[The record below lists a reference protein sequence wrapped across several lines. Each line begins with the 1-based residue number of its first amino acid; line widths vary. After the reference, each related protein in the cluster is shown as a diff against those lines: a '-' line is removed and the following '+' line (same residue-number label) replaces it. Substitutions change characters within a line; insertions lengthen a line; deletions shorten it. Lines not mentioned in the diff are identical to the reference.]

1 MNGSVDSSLG
11 LLGVGR
17 YLSIGGINDQGTTK
31 FVVVDDDPST
41 TVHPKIVIAFP
52 RGILSNVPQEEN
64 IMRITIISSLAL
76 LGLLL
81 GLSAQVAANEGSL
94 AFVGAR
100 IIDGTAAEPIEDGV
114 LVITDGRIRT
124 VGPRSAVTIPAGARQ
139 IDVSGKTIMPGLINA
154 HGHVGNT
161 VGLGTGPYDTDNL
174 LRQLGLY
181 ARYGVTTVN
190 SLGGDEE
197 QGFALRN
204 SQYDSDLNRARIFV
218 AGSVVVGDSEQAIR
232 DEVNRNADMG
242 ANFIKVR
249 VDDNLG
255 ATQKMPQNLFDA
267 LVDQAHIRRLPVAV
281 HLFYLDDAKYILN
294 AGADLIAHSVRD
306 VPVDSEFIKLLND
319 KSVCYIPTLTRE
331 VSTFVYEAEPDFFS
345 DPYFLKEADPAVLEE
360 LMTPERQSR
369 MRNSRSAQQYKIAL
383 DVAMANIKALNDA
396 GVRIAMGTD
405 TGPPARFQG
414 YFEHMEMHMMVEAG
428 MSPLDAIRASTG
440 IAADC
445 INEGDVGTLEPGRW
459 GDLIVLAAN
468 PIEDIENTK
477 TIESVWIAG
486 NRVPD

>member
-1 MNGSVDSSLG
+1 M
-11 LLGVGR
+11 
-17 YLSIGGINDQGTTK
+17 K
-31 FVVVDDDPST
+31 
-41 TVHPKIVIAFP
+41 
-52 RGILSNVPQEEN
+52 
-64 IMRITIISSLAL
+64 ITITSLL
-76 LGLLL
+76 TLSGLLL
-81 GLSAQVAANEGSL
+81 ILCAPVGANEGSL

-100 IIDGTAAEPIEDGV
+100 IIDGTANAPIEDGV
-114 LVITDGRIRT
+114 LVITDGRIRS
-124 VGPRSAVTIPAGARQ
+124 VGPRDAVTIPEDAQQ

-154 HGHVGNT
+154 HGHVGGT
-161 VGLGTGPYDTDNL
+161 LGLGGGQYNTGNL

-181 ARYGVTTVN
+181 ARYGITTVN

-204 SQYDSDLNRARIFV
+204 SQFDSDLDRARIFV

-281 HLFYLDDAKYILN
+281 HLFYLEDAKYILN
-294 AGADLIAHSVRD
+294 AGADLIAHSIRD
-306 VPVDSEFIKLLND
+306 LPVDSEFISLIKD
-319 KSVCYIPTLTRE
+319 KGICYIPTLTRE
-331 VSTFVYEAEPDFFS
+331 VSTFVYEGEPEFFS
-345 DPYFLKEADPAVLEE
+345 DPYFLKEADPAILEE
-360 LMTPERQSR
+360 LKTPERQSR
-369 MRNSRSAQQYKIAL
+369 MRNSRSAQGYKLAL
-383 DVAMANIKALNDA
+383 EVAMANIGALNDV
-396 GVRIAMGTD
+396 GVKIAMGTD

-414 YFEHMEMHMMVEAG
+414 YFEHMEMQMMVEAG

-445 INEGDVGTLEPGRW
+445 INVGDVGTLEPGKW

-468 PIEDIENTK
+468 PAEDIENTK
-477 TIESVWIAG
+477 SIESVWIAG
-486 NRVPD
+486 NRVPE

>member
-1 MNGSVDSSLG
+1 MKKTITSL
-11 LLGVGR
+11 LT
-17 YLSIGGINDQGTTK
+17 LS
-31 FVVVDDDPST
+31 
-41 TVHPKIVIAFP
+41 
-52 RGILSNVPQEEN
+52 
-64 IMRITIISSLAL
+64 
-76 LGLLL
+76 GLLL
-81 GLSAQVAANEGSL
+81 ILSVPLSANEGSL

-100 IIDGTAAEPIEDGV
+100 IIDGTANAPIEDGV
-114 LVITDGRIRT
+114 LVITDGRIRS
-124 VGPRSAVTIPAGARQ
+124 VGPRDAVTIPEDAQQ

-154 HGHVGNT
+154 HGHVGGT
-161 VGLGTGPYDTDNL
+161 LGLGGGQYNTGNL

-181 ARYGVTTVN
+181 ARYGITTVN

-204 SQYDSDLNRARIFV
+204 SQFDSDLDRARIFV

-255 ATQKMPQNLFDA
+255 ATQKMPRNLFDA

-281 HLFYLDDAKYILN
+281 HLFYLEDAKYILN
-294 AGADLIAHSVRD
+294 AGADLIAHSIRD
-306 VPVDSEFIKLLND
+306 LPVDSEFISLIKD
-319 KSVCYIPTLTRE
+319 KGICYIPTLTRE
-331 VSTFVYEAEPDFFS
+331 VSTFVYESEPEFFS
-345 DPYFLKEADPAVLEE
+345 DPYFLKEADPAILEE
-360 LMTPERQSR
+360 LKTPERQSR
-369 MRNSRSAQQYKIAL
+369 MRNSRSAQGYKLAL
-383 DVAMANIKALNDA
+383 EVAMANIGALNDA
-396 GVRIAMGTD
+396 GVKIAMGTD

-414 YFEHMEMHMMVEAG
+414 YFEHMEMQMMVEAG

-445 INEGDVGTLEPGRW
+445 INVGDVGTLEPGKW

-468 PIEDIENTK
+468 PAEDIENTK
-477 TIESVWIAG
+477 SIESVWIAG
-486 NRVPD
+486 NRVPE